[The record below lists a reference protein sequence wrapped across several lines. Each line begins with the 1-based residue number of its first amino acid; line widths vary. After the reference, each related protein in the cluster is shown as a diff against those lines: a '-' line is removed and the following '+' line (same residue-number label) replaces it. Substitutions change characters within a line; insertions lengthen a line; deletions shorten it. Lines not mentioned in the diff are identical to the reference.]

1 MPETNDLH
9 ARLNETNRLIA
20 RGHTV
25 EEALRRTAV
34 SRPVFTTW
42 LQDNNGNVAVPLD
55 ILQRLQSENSRLR
68 RVLAKLS
75 MEQRQRA
82 RPQPDYF
89 ARPLRTV

>member
-1 MPETNDLH
+1 MSDNEDLH
-9 ARLNETNRLIA
+9 ARLIETNRLIA

-42 LQDNNGNVAVPLD
+42 LRDNDGNVAVPLD
-55 ILQRLQSENSRLR
+55 ILQHLQSENSRLR

-75 MEQRQRA
+75 IEQRQRT
-82 RPQPDYF
+82 RPQPDCF
-89 ARPLRTV
+89 SRPLRSV